1 MSGAEERVATSDA
14 PDAGAPSTVGAPEDD
29 TARAVAEVVA
39 AVRDGGALLAL
50 DFDGCL
56 APLQDDPEASR
67 ALPAAVAALDRLAT
81 VPGLHLALVS
91 GRALGDL
98 SAKAEVPQGTHLVGS
113 HGGERGHRH
122 DGDVVLDPFDLDPQ
136 RAAVL
141 AGIDADLQGAV
152 AAVPGARVERKPAAV
167 VLHTRTVPDDDA
179 AARLTRQALALGDR
193 DGVDAMHGKDV
204 VELSVLEVTKGDAL
218 AALRAD
224 LGVDVVAYAGDDV
237 TDERAFATLGPRDV
251 TVKVG
256 EGTTAARFRVA
267 DPDAMAALLTRLAEA
282 LDA

>member
-1 MSGAEERVATSDA
+1 MSGEHPVAPAPARTPDDDA
-14 PDAGAPSTVGAPEDD
+14 AHAA
-29 TARAVAEVVA
+29 AEVVT
-39 AVRDGGALLAL
+39 AVRGGGALLAL

-81 VPGLHLALVS
+81 VPGLHLAIVS

-98 SAKAEVPQGTHLVGS
+98 SAKAEVPEGTHLVGS

-122 DGDVVLDPFDLDPQ
+122 DGDVVLDPFDLDPD

-141 AGIDADLQGAV
+141 AAVTADLERAV

-167 VLHTRTVPDDDA
+167 VLHTRTAEDDAA
-179 AARLTRQALALGDR
+179 AARLTEHAVALGAR
-193 DGVDAMHGKDV
+193 DGVDAMRGKDV

-218 AALRAD
+218 AALRGE
-224 LGVDVVAYAGDDV
+224 LGVAVVAYAGDDV

-256 EGTTAARFRVA
+256 DGPTAARFRVA
-267 DPDAMAALLTRLAEA
+267 DPDAVAALLATVADA
-282 LDA
+282 LGA

>member
-1 MSGAEERVATSDA
+1 VSGGTGGTGTGPAPGADDA
-14 PDAGAPSTVGAPEDD
+14 
-29 TARAVAEVVA
+29 ARAVAEVVA

-67 ALPAAVAALDRLAT
+67 ALPAAVRALDRLAA
-81 VPGLHLALVS
+81 VPGLHLAIVS
-91 GRALGDL
+91 GRAIGDL

-113 HGGERGHRH
+113 HGGERGHRQ
-122 DGDVVLDPFDLDPQ
+122 DGDVVLDPFDLDPG

-141 AGIDADLQGAV
+141 AEMTARLEDAV
-152 AAVPGARVERKPAAV
+152 AAVPGSRVERKPASV
-167 VLHTRTVPDDDA
+167 VLHTRTVDDDDA
-179 AARLTRQALALGDR
+179 AARLTEHALALGDR
-193 DGVDAMHGKDV
+193 DGVDAMRGKDV

-218 AALRAD
+218 AVLRGE

-256 EGTTAARFRVA
+256 PGTTAARFRVP
-267 DPDAMAALLTRLAEA
+267 DPDAVASLLTGLADE
-282 LDA
+282 LGV